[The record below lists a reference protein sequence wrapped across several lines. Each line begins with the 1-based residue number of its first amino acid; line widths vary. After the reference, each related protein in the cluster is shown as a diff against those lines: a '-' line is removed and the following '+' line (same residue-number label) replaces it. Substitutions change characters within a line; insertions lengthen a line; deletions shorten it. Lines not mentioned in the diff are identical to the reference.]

1 LLEDENGE
9 VQAEAINVVCAI
21 RKEDAIPVMRPYLE
35 SPDPRV
41 QRSAIE
47 CLLHHG
53 DAEIREVAM
62 ATFRKLIA
70 NPGTDGAAGRIEA
83 ARLMG
88 EVEDPEFPGYLSK
101 LIREDSSIPVI
112 REALAAAGKRKEP
125 TLLRDVITRLCC
137 PNTKSWARQALIE
150 YGAVAVETLRV
161 ALLDPNISRDIRL
174 GIPRTLS
181 KITSPAAMDAL
192 LSGLNQDDGSL
203 RYKIIL
209 GLEEIARRLP
219 NLPIDRHVIEKAIV
233 AEARRYYRR
242 FLICFALFGDR
253 NDRSVNHGELL
264 HQALVENMERE
275 KERVL
280 RLLSLIYPPED
291 IGSATSAMRSGS
303 PAKQAQAIEFLDNLL
318 TGDVKRHV
326 FPLFDDAP
334 ATERFERLLALLEL
348 RSFDGETALQ
358 ELLKQ
363 DDVWLKA
370 ATLWEI
376 GLRGLRDFREELQHY
391 LNSPEPVLK
400 ETAAL
405 VMSRI

>member
-1 LLEDENGE
+1 
-9 VQAEAINVVCAI
+9 VVCAI
-21 RKEDAIPVMRPYLE
+21 RKEDAIPLMRPYLE
-35 SPDPRV
+35 SADPRV

-53 DAEIREVAM
+53 DAEIHQVAI
-62 ATFRKLIA
+62 ATFRKMMA
-70 NPGTDGAAGRIEA
+70 NPGTDGAAGRLEA

-88 EVEDPEFPGYLSK
+88 EVDDPEFPGYLSK
-101 LIREDSSIPVI
+101 LIREDPSIPVI

-125 TLLRDVITRLCC
+125 TLLRDVITRLGC
-137 PNTKSWARQALIE
+137 PKTKGWARQALIE
-150 YGAVAVETLRV
+150 YGAVAVETLRE
-161 ALLDPNISRDIRL
+161 ALLDSNISRDIRL

-181 KITSPAAMDAL
+181 GIMSLGAMDAL
-192 LSGLNQDDGSL
+192 LGGLNQEDGSL

-209 GLEEIARRLP
+209 GLEEMAVHLP
-219 NLPIDRHVIEKAIV
+219 NLRVDRPVIETAIV

-242 FLICFALFGDR
+242 FLTFFELFGDG
-253 NDRSVNHGELL
+253 NDRPMNDGGLL
-264 HQALVENMERE
+264 RQTLLENMERE

-280 RLLSLIYPPED
+280 RLLSLIYSPAD
-291 IGSATSAMRSGS
+291 IGSATAALRSGS
-303 PAKQAQAIEFLDNLL
+303 PSKQAQAIEFLDNLL

-334 ATERFERLLALLEL
+334 ASARFEAFLALLGL

-370 ATLWEI
+370 ATLWEV
-376 GLRGLRDFREELQHY
+376 GLRGLRDFRGELEQH
-391 LNSPEPVLK
+391 LNSKEPVLK

-405 VMSRI
+405 VLSRI